1 MLIND
6 KKTKCPKLWRT
17 LFMITIAVPQFVTLL
32 LVRNLF
38 SDSGIF
44 NTMMAN
50 AGVTDFLKVIGLL
63 GKNMDHIPFLTDQHW
78 AKFMIILINI
88 WIGVPYQM
96 LIATGV
102 LMNIPSDMLEAS
114 VIDGASPLQSF
125 IHIKLPYLLSVQ
137 GPALVTDFVKN
148 VNNFN
153 VIYLL
158 TQDVYITKDQAL
170 ASSSAKEVDLLVTSF
185 STDRGINFRR
195 FFPAGYTLDN
205 YINILFHSDSVA
217 QFPRW
222 FMNTFVV
229 ACFNCVISTCFVLMV
244 AYALSCCRF
253 KGRKLLQNLSVIVN
267 LFPGVLAMIA
277 VYFVLK
283 YLNLTNSYAGL
294 IMVYAGSS
302 GLGYLICKGFFD
314 TIPVSLREAAK
325 LGGLFLGL
333 KKADKIP
340 HGLVQIACFFGAHE
354 PSPADQRRP
363 IRAEKRCQAEV
374 VRVLVVLRQEAEEVS
389 KPLSGQLKR
398 DIYIADIHPLGHF
411 CAEMFLPPCAEKFQ
425 RPVIGLVGDAGR
437 GQQFGLGHGLPCNEI
452 ARVAANAGLLHRAF
466 VVAAQ
471 DGDVDLAVEDLAEQ
485 QIALLGHDGEPD
497 VRMPQ
502 VIPHQQLGKF
512 GLAEGVRRTDDDVLV
527 CFALHGVQMG
537 AERIHER
544 KIRPGL
550 FGQKFSLWGKFQ
562 PFGAAIDDGDAE
574 FFLHVMEPLGQ
585 RGLCHEQFGRHAGQI
600 RRLRKLVQNLP
611 IRIFHCASLRS
622 FLCSV

>member
-1 MLIND
+1 MRPCSAWVHGDIFTKLSFLIWGLGYIGHGQLI
-6 KKTKCPKLWRT
+6 K
-17 LFMITIAVPQFVTLL
+17 AL
-32 LVRNLF
+32 LVTVVQGL
-38 SDSGIF
+38 GLY
-44 NTMMAN
+44 
-50 AGVTDFLKVIGLL
+50 FLG
-63 GKNMDHIPFLTDQHW
+63 TS
-78 AKFMIILINI
+78 
-88 WIGVPYQM
+88 GVPALKKFGTLGTVQM
-96 LIATGV
+96 E
-102 LMNIPSDMLEAS
+102 MQFN
-114 VIDGASPLQSF
+114 PLTLKNEVNDYDNSF
-125 IHIKLPYLLSVQ
+125 AILLLSVI
-137 GPALVTDFVKN
+137 AMLVIVSLFILIAVAFTN
-148 VNNFN
+148 
-153 VIYLL
+153 Y
-158 TQDVYITKDQAL
+158 DQQHMPP

-195 FFPAGYTLDN
+195 FFPVGYTLDN

-222 FMNTFVV
+222 FMNIFVV

-325 LGGLFLGL
+325 LDGLFLGL

-374 VRVLVVLRQEAEEVS
+374 VRVLVVLREEAEEVS

-411 CAEMFLPPCAEKFQ
+411 CAEMLLPPCVQKLL
-425 RPVIGLVGDAGR
+425 RPVVGLVGDAGR
-437 GQQFGLGHGLPCNEI
+437 SQKLGFGHGLPCNEI

-466 VVAAQ
+466 VVATQ

-574 FFLHVMEPLGQ
+574 FFLHVLEPLGQ
-585 RGLCHEQFGRHAGQI
+585 RGLCHEQLGRHAGQI

>member
-17 LFMITIAVPQFVTLL
+17 LFMITIPQFVTLL

-78 AKFMIILINI
+78 AEFMIILINI

-185 STDRGINFRR
+185 ST
-195 FFPAGYTLDN
+195 
-205 YINILFHSDSVA
+205 
-217 QFPRW
+217 
-222 FMNTFVV
+222 
-229 ACFNCVISTCFVLMV
+229 CFVLMV

-325 LGGLFLGL
+325 LDGLFLGL

-363 IRAEKRCQAEV
+363 VCMAQRRQAEV
-374 VRVLVVLRQEAEEVS
+374 VRVLVVLREEAEEVS

-411 CAEMFLPPCAEKFQ
+411 CAEMLLPPCVQKLL
-425 RPVIGLVGDAGR
+425 RPVVGLVGDAGR
-437 GQQFGLGHGLPCNEI
+437 SQKLGFGHGLPCNEI

-512 GLAEGVRRTDDDVLV
+512 GFAEGVRRTDDDVLAR
-527 CFALHGVQMG
+527 FALHGVQMG

-574 FFLHVMEPLGQ
+574 FFLHVLEPLGQ
-585 RGLCHEQFGRHAGQI
+585 RGLCHEQLGRHAGQI